1 MLGTR
6 IFLKLRSKRTGA
18 LLGCSLLTIVLAIS
32 SAINYSQSR
41 STSSKI
47 PIQISNQVIATL
59 LAKTLN
65 DQLPLKLDSSTVL
78 PPVSL
83 DETSF
88 QPTQLTLTAANLERR
103 LPPGDYAIPV
113 TMYCTKDSLHVAG
126 RGVGYALAY
135 MQGKSADALSM
146 LYLRGALKGTSWR
159 TLQTISWGVQSSFT
173 YSQMHPAHRQVIDDL
188 IPEYR
193 SRLSGDFLQSF
204 ETQYNALARQFGPQ
218 RLPRLDQ
225 ILSHTG
231 AFGVKVA
238 ELRRSREIIRR
249 NALNF
254 DRLQQQ
260 LVNTTITADEKSPWS
275 QIRPGIYARLK
286 VVRGYGGLNWLE
298 VRMAR
303 GSSGA
308 SPLEALYGISSV
320 NSELRSAIDA
330 TERANRQSVVKAA
343 YLPPPSPK
351 NGGGLIGYPIQQPA
365 QTHAIVPL
373 LTGAAGPA
381 PPQVSGAG
389 GGPEGPPGPNPPN
402 GPDGPGN
409 PPCVDP
415 QQGNMPC
422 DSHRI
427 YKPDTSH
434 KKWYEDQQV
443 RVETGMQWTN
453 AGAPKDCGEP
463 GIPLTMVLN
472 DGITITVKN
481 CKQNPRIVQFISRE
495 QRKRVAGLPN
505 GELEAGTY
513 PKSTGCSTPPI
524 PLSLATENDPAWH
537 VDGTPYYNSYRMDCD
552 KTNPDS
558 MTIFDRPN
566 FDLAKWDPTKYWYWQ
581 ARFVSFVLC
590 DGQVI
595 RQVRWSRRLGSNGFK
610 TIDPEYSVEKNVM
623 PDPKD
628 INKFQCLS
636 EKPWV
641 SCNAMNQN
649 TPLAPHPQPTLRR
662 AQPRT
667 LGRQSVASLIKG
679 ERGYPTLRRIFSQM
693 TVLTAHLRNAS

>member
-1 MLGTR
+1 
-6 IFLKLRSKRTGA
+6 
-18 LLGCSLLTIVLAIS
+18 
-32 SAINYSQSR
+32 
-41 STSSKI
+41 
-47 PIQISNQVIATL
+47 
-59 LAKTLN
+59 
-65 DQLPLKLDSSTVL
+65 
-78 PPVSL
+78 
-83 DETSF
+83 
-88 QPTQLTLTAANLERR
+88 
-103 LPPGDYAIPV
+103 
-113 TMYCTKDSLHVAG
+113 
-126 RGVGYALAY
+126 
-135 MQGKSADALSM
+135 
-146 LYLRGALKGTSWR
+146 
-159 TLQTISWGVQSSFT
+159 
-173 YSQMHPAHRQVIDDL
+173 
-188 IPEYR
+188 
-193 SRLSGDFLQSF
+193 
-204 ETQYNALARQFGPQ
+204 
-218 RLPRLDQ
+218 
-225 ILSHTG
+225 
-231 AFGVKVA
+231 
-238 ELRRSREIIRR
+238 
-249 NALNF
+249 
-254 DRLQQQ
+254 
-260 LVNTTITADEKSPWS
+260 
-275 QIRPGIYARLK
+275 
-286 VVRGYGGLNWLE
+286 
-298 VRMAR
+298 
-303 GSSGA
+303 
-308 SPLEALYGISSV
+308 
-320 NSELRSAIDA
+320 
-330 TERANRQSVVKAA
+330 
-343 YLPPPSPK
+343 
-351 NGGGLIGYPIQQPA
+351 
-365 QTHAIVPL
+365 
-373 LTGAAGPA
+373 
-381 PPQVSGAG
+381 
-389 GGPEGPPGPNPPN
+389 
-402 GPDGPGN
+402 
-409 PPCVDP
+409 
-415 QQGNMPC
+415 MPC

-537 VDGTPYYNSYRMDCD
+537 VDGTPYYNGYRMDCD

-641 SCNAMNQN
+641 SCNAMSQN
-649 TPLAPHPQPTLRR
+649 TPPCAAPPSQP
-662 AQPRT
+662 
-667 LGRQSVASLIKG
+667 
-679 ERGYPTLRRIFSQM
+679 
-693 TVLTAHLRNAS
+693 